1 MNNLFIF
8 FFFQDFNSKFC
19 HRERNGGENYF
30 LSTLEG
36 RVDWLLIIIFLFSLT
51 TFTYIES

>member
-1 MNNLFIF
+1 MNNLFI